1 MPSVSP
7 VDVREGL
14 ASALEKEGDRL
25 FSLALRVTRDQDL
38 AADAVQ
44 SAFAAALESAEAF
57 RGEAALATWLHRI
70 VYNKAV
76 DLLRARARDA
86 PAAEDPDSL
95 RDDDV
100 RLAHAPSWARPERAL
115 AQAELRGAIDLALRD
130 LTPLQRAVFEMRDE
144 GGRST
149 EQVAEALHLTPAAV
163 RVHLH
168 RARLRLRAR
177 LSELLG
183 VMR

>member
-7 VDVREGL
+7 ADLREGL
-14 ASALEKEGDRL
+14 ASALEQDGDRL
-25 FSLALRVTRDQDL
+25 FSLARRVTRDPEL

-44 SAFAAALESAEAF
+44 SAFAAALENADAF
-57 RGEAALATWLHRI
+57 RGEAALSTWLHRI

-100 RLAHAPSWARPERAL
+100 RLAHAPSWARPERGV
-115 AQAELRGAIDLALRD
+115 AQAELRRALDTALRD
-130 LTPLQRAVFEMRDE
+130 LTPLQRAVFDMHDE
-144 GGRST
+144 GGRPT

-177 LSELLG
+177 LGELLG
-183 VMR
+183 VKR

>member
-7 VDVREGL
+7 AERREGL
-14 ASALEKEGDRL
+14 ASTLEREGDRL

-44 SAFAAALESAEAF
+44 SAFASALENRDAF
-57 RGEAALATWLHRI
+57 RGEAALSTWLHRI

-86 PAAEDPDSL
+86 PAEDPDSL

-100 RLAHAPSWARPERAL
+100 RLAHAPSWARPERGV
-115 AQAELRGAIDLALRD
+115 AQAELRRALDAALRD

-149 EQVAEALHLTPAAV
+149 EQVAEALRLTPAAV

-177 LSELLG
+177 LGELLG
-183 VMR
+183 VKR